1 MRILDV
7 TTGKLLPDSIDRAQ
21 FGGPSWRADGRAFFY
36 NRLQKLPPGA
46 PTSERYRNSRIYLH
60 TVGQSDTT
68 DVPLVG
74 IGVMRRIPL
83 EPDDIP
89 FMNTIPGTAWAFA
102 TIAHR
107 AEQGE
112 PIHRAPGAGARVA
125 HT

>member
-74 IGVMRRIPL
+74 IGVKRRIPP
-83 EPDDIP
+83 EADEIP
-89 FMNTIPGTAWAFA
+89 FMRTSPRTPWA
-102 TIAHR
+102 
-107 AEQGE
+107 
-112 PIHRAPGAGARVA
+112 VA
-125 HT
+125 HITHGAQ